1 MNLSAPWFFIVALL
15 SGAIFLT
22 FAPVAQAHLR
32 YVVNATEVSRV
43 GTGLPYSLEQ
53 ADRLGIGML
62 AGLIV
67 VSSIQIMGP
76 WLSRTSFFVILRRRL
91 EWLGHYS
98 PNLARILVALLLM
111 ASWQTGTLLTPQ
123 FGAPIQSPALSP
135 VIWAQLIAGIL
146 LLIGLGTKLASI
158 LFAFVYLTTFAV
170 LGIHGL
176 DHFAMLGLAIFLFI
190 EGGGTLSLD
199 RLTERILSKHSMMM
213 SVFFESF
220 RKYSLLVLRF
230 TLGLSLVWLGLTEK
244 VLAPALTSYAI
255 VKYGVPYFPD
265 LTVFTFVFGVFEIVL
280 GFHFVLG
287 LFNRVVSAIYLG
299 LLFSA
304 IPIFGE
310 WINHFYLFA
319 AASILLT
326 QGAGPFRVDVRFVS
340 ASEQP

>member
-1 MNLSAPWFFIVALL
+1 MNLRASWFFIVALF
-15 SGAIFLT
+15 SVAIFLT
-22 FAPVAQAHLR
+22 FAPVTQAHLR
-32 YVVNATEVSRV
+32 YVVNATEVSKV

-76 WLSRTSFFVILRRRL
+76 WLSRTSFFVTLRRRL

-123 FGAPIQSPALSP
+123 FGAPIQSPALSL

-158 LFAFVYLTTFAV
+158 LFALIYLTTFAI

-176 DHFAMLGLAIFLFI
+176 DHLAMLGLAIFLFI
-190 EGGGTLSLD
+190 EGGGTLSLWG
-199 RLTERILSKHSMMM
+199 LTERILPKHKMMTA
-213 SVFFESF
+213 FFNSL

-304 IPIFGE
+304 VPIFGE

-340 ASEQP
+340 ASEQH